1 MPQFNPSYIGPRGD
15 LVALLPAS
23 CRALL
28 DVGCATG
35 ALGAGLKAQRPGA
48 RVVGI
53 EVDPA
58 MAAEA
63 ERRLDRTIV
72 GDVERWDEVGA
83 ALADHQ
89 FDCIVCGDVLE
100 HLRDPWTA
108 LDRLVTLL
116 EPGGYVLLSLPN
128 IGHADQFVNTFVRK
142 RWAYRE
148 RGIHDRTHLRFF
160 ARRNVTDLVEQA
172 GLELVELR
180 RTYRL
185 IERPHGLNRFARF
198 AALPGL
204 RDLLTFQFLVL
215 ARRPG

>member
-1 MPQFNPSYIGPRGD
+1 VPQFNASYIGPRGD

-63 ERRLDRTIV
+63 ESRLDRTIV
-72 GDVERWDEVGA
+72 GDVESWDEVGA
-83 ALADHQ
+83 ALAGDR

-100 HLRDPWTA
+100 HLRDPWTT

-128 IGHADQFVNTFVRK
+128 IGHSDQFVNTFLRK

-160 ARRNVTDLVEQA
+160 ARRNVTDLVSQA

-198 AALPGL
+198 AAVPGL

-215 ARRPG
+215 ARRAR

>member
-1 MPQFNPSYIGPRGD
+1 MPQFNASYIGPRGD

-63 ERRLDRTIV
+63 ESRLDRTIV
-72 GDVERWDEVGA
+72 GDVESWDEVGA
-83 ALADHQ
+83 ALAGDR

-100 HLRDPWTA
+100 HLRDPWTT

-128 IGHADQFVNTFVRK
+128 IGHSDQFVNTFLRK

-160 ARRNVTDLVEQA
+160 ARRNVTDLVSQA

-198 AALPGL
+198 AAVPGL

-215 ARRPG
+215 ARRAR

>member
-1 MPQFNPSYIGPRGD
+1 MSEFNPSYIGPRGD

-53 EVDPA
+53 EVDAA

-83 ALADHQ
+83 ALAGQ
-89 FDCIVCGDVLE
+89 RFDCIVCGDVLE
-100 HLRDPWTA
+100 HLRDPWTT
-108 LDRLVTLL
+108 LERLVSLL
-116 EPGGYVLLSLPN
+116 EPGGYALLSLPN
-128 IGHADQFVNTFVRK
+128 IGHADQLVNTFLRK

-198 AALPGL
+198 AAVPGL

>member
-1 MPQFNPSYIGPRGD
+1 MPQFNASYIGPRGD

-35 ALGAGLKAQRPGA
+35 ALGAGLKAQRPGV

-63 ERRLDRTIV
+63 ESRLDRTIV
-72 GDVERWDEVGA
+72 GDVESWDEVGA
-83 ALADHQ
+83 ALAGDR

-100 HLRDPWTA
+100 HLRDPWTT

-128 IGHADQFVNTFVRK
+128 IGHSDQFVNTFLRK

-160 ARRNVTDLVEQA
+160 ARRNVTDLVSQA

-198 AALPGL
+198 AAVPGL

-215 ARRPG
+215 ARRAR

>member
-1 MPQFNPSYIGPRGD
+1 MPQFNASYIGPRGD

-63 ERRLDRTIV
+63 ESRLDRTIV
-72 GDVERWDEVGA
+72 GDVESWDEVGA
-83 ALADHQ
+83 ALAGDR

-100 HLRDPWTA
+100 HLRDPWTT

-128 IGHADQFVNTFVRK
+128 IGHSDQFVNTFLRK

-160 ARRNVTDLVEQA
+160 ARRNVTDLVSQA